1 MLNNQLEKNEKNNMI
16 TVYQLSRQQCAPCQV
31 LKSKIENLENKS
43 FTYKYID
50 IDTQLFPGSI
60 QEQILKQ
67 SGKQHLKS
75 LPIVG
80 ITRLEDDIEDLL
92 GVAHIRYEFLDDF
105 ISTVIKQNG

>member
-50 IDTQLFPGSI
+50 IDTQLFPWI
-60 QEQILKQ
+60 YTRTNIKTIW
-67 SGKQHLKS
+67 KTIFK
-75 LPIVG
+75 
-80 ITRLEDDIEDLL
+80 ITTYCRYYK
-92 GVAHIRYEFLDDF
+92 IRR
-105 ISTVIKQNG
+105 